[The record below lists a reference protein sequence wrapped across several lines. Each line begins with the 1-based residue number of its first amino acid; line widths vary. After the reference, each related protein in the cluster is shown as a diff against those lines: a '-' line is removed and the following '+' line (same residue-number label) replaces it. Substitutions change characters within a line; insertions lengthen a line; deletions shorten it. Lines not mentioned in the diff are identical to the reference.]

1 MHRLVELYVTV
12 LPRSPLTPK
21 LVIALL
27 AASCCAAA
35 SAAPAVSYP
44 TRPIRLIVPFAP
56 AGSAD
61 NLARTLQPALSEA
74 LGQTLVIDNRPG
86 ASSIIGTD
94 LTAKAAP
101 DGYTLLLITTTH
113 TVNPALMPKLPFD
126 ALKDFAPVSLVVS
139 QPNILV
145 VHPAVAA
152 RTVKELI
159 ALAKA
164 KPNTLNFA
172 SGGNGSSPHLS
183 GELLKLVTG
192 VQITHVPYKG
202 SGPGITDLLGG
213 HVQLMFA
220 GPLGVEQYIKAGR
233 LRALAVA
240 DARRSAVLPDV
251 PTMAEAGVPGVETG
265 TWYGMLA
272 PARTSQ
278 PIIDTVYRAILTVVQ
293 LPDMKT
299 RLLAQG
305 VDIVANPPPQFAV
318 FLKSEVAKW
327 AKVVKDAKVQAN

>member
-1 MHRLVELYVTV
+1 MHQLK
-12 LPRSPLTPK
+12 P
-21 LVIALL
+21 VIILSAALFP
-27 AASCCAAA
+27 CAAF
-35 SAAPAVSYP
+35 AAADDYP

-56 AGSAD
+56 GGSAD
-61 NLARTLQPALSEA
+61 NLARTIQPGLGET
-74 LGQTLVIDNRPG
+74 LGQSLVIDNRPG

-126 ALKDFAPVSLVVS
+126 ALRDFAPVSLVVS

-145 VHPAVAA
+145 VHPSVPAK
-152 RTVKELI
+152 TVKELV

-192 VQITHVPYKG
+192 IQITHVPYKG

-220 GPLGVEQYIKAGR
+220 GPLGVEQHIKGGR

-240 DARRSAVLPDV
+240 DARRSVVLPDV
-251 PTMAEAGVPGVETG
+251 PTMAEGGVPGVETG

-272 PARTSQ
+272 PART
-278 PIIDTVYRAILTVVQ
+278 PPALIDTVYRAIAKVLQ
-293 LPDMKT
+293 LPDLKA

-305 VDIVANPPPQFAV
+305 VDIVASPPQQFAA
-318 FLKSEVAKW
+318 FLRSEVAKW

>member
-1 MHRLVELYVTV
+1 MHQLK
-12 LPRSPLTPK
+12 P
-21 LVIALL
+21 VIILSATLFP
-27 AASCCAAA
+27 CAA
-35 SAAPAVSYP
+35 SAAADDYP

-56 AGSAD
+56 GGSAD
-61 NLARTLQPALSEA
+61 NLARTIQPGLGET
-74 LGQTLVIDNRPG
+74 LGQSLVIDNRPG

-126 ALKDFAPVSLVVS
+126 ALRDFAPVSLVVS

-145 VHPAVAA
+145 VHPSVPAK
-152 RTVKELI
+152 TVKELV

-192 VQITHVPYKG
+192 IQITHVPYKG

-220 GPLGVEQYIKAGR
+220 GPLGVEQHIKGGR

-240 DARRSAVLPDV
+240 DARRSVVLPDV
-251 PTMAEAGVPGVETG
+251 PTMAEGGVPGVETG

-272 PARTSQ
+272 PART
-278 PIIDTVYRAILTVVQ
+278 PPALIDTVYRAIAKVLQ
-293 LPDMKT
+293 LPDLKA

-305 VDIVANPPPQFAV
+305 VDIVASPPQQFAA
-318 FLKSEVAKW
+318 FLRSEVAKW